1 MLSDSDQPDDMREY
15 SVVVPAA
22 GLGARMQAERRKPL
36 LGIEGRPIILHTLA
50 RLSAA
55 RGCTEIVL
63 VVHPDDLRFFR
74 RRWGGALREEFGVRA
89 IVPGGASRQ
98 ESVRAGLEASDPD
111 AKVVLVH
118 DAVRPLVSLEV
129 IENVAARA
137 AESGGAIA
145 AVPAVATIKE
155 VDGDGRIVETP
166 PRHNLWMAQTPQGF
180 RREILVRAHDA
191 ARERGMTGTDDA
203 GLVEA
208 LGEDV
213 YVVEDSPENLKI
225 TTPEDTAVAEAIL
238 RWQNKRDLPASRL
251 SVPGPEIFPP
261 YQSLDSGGLP

>member
-1 MLSDSDQPDDMREY
+1 
-15 SVVVPAA
+15 
-22 GLGARMQAERRKPL
+22 MQADRRKPL
-36 LGIEGRPIILHTLA
+36 LSIEGRPIILHTLT

-55 RGCTEIVL
+55 RGCAEIVL

-74 RRWGGALREEFGVRA
+74 RTWGGALREELGVRA

-98 ESVRAGLEASDPD
+98 ESVRAGLGAADPNR
-111 AKVVLVH
+111 KIVLVH
-118 DAVRPLVSLEV
+118 DAVRPLASLEV

-137 AESGGAIA
+137 ERCGGAIA

-155 VDGDGRIVETP
+155 VDAERRILDTP

-180 RREILVRAHDA
+180 ERQMLVRAHDA

-238 RWQNKRDLPASRL
+238 RRQKKRNLPAAQL
-251 SVPGPEIFPP
+251 TVPGSDVFPS
-261 YQSLDSGGLP
+261 YRCTD